1 MRKKK
6 PDELTEAD
14 QKFIAD
20 NYLTMNFTEIGRHI
34 GKTRQAVRYNMK
46 RHGLTLPDEIVTERH
61 LKRIFKPGG
70 TPHNKGVR
78 YHLTQEQKDNHLGL
92 FKKGHKPKSTTELTF
107 NTVASYLSRGEGW
120 VADKE
125 LMKKIMQK
133 PELVEA
139 QKQQYLLN
147 RKIKSIQNEKQAN
160 RPK

>member
-14 QKFIAD
+14 HKFIAD
-20 NYLTMNFTEIGRHI
+20 NYLTMNFTEIGKHI
-34 GKTRQAVRYNMK
+34 GKTRQAVSWNLK
-46 RHGLTLPDEIVTERH
+46 RKGLQLPDEIITERH
-61 LKRIFKPGG
+61 LKKIFKPGG

-78 YHLTQEQKDNHLGL
+78 YHLTQEQKDGRPGL

-107 NTVASYLSRGEGW
+107 KTVASYIARTQGS

-125 LMKKIMQK
+125 LMRKIMQK

-147 RKIKSIQNEKQAN
+147 RKIKSIQNEK
-160 RPK
+160 